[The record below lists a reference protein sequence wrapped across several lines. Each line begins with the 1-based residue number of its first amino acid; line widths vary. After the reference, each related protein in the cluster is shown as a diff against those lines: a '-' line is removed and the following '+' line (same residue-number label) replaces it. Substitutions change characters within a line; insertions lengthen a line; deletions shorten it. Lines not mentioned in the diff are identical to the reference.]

1 MQTRHNKISTNKE
14 SQLKLES
21 DFDKIKDK
29 FEEFFNTSTKLGLI
43 SLLRDINKKYKK
55 LSKLDRINF
64 QSFLLSKRKSI
75 YKRLNNIKKDIVLS
89 KKDLNK
95 IKLIM
100 SDFFA
105 IYELI
110 IIQKM
115 TRGFL
120 VRSKKNPNDLLD
132 IAKKKNI

>member
-1 MQTRHNKISTNKE
+1 MV
-14 SQLKLES
+14 
-21 DFDKIKDK
+21 
-29 FEEFFNTSTKLGLI
+29 
-43 SLLRDINKKYKK
+43 
-55 LSKLDRINF
+55 
-64 QSFLLSKRKSI
+64 LSKR
-75 YKRLNNIKKDIVLS
+75 
-89 KKDLNK
+89 DLNK

-120 VRSKKNPNDLLD
+120 VRSKKNPNELLAL
-132 IAKKKNI
+132 AKKKIINFILLYLSLIHI